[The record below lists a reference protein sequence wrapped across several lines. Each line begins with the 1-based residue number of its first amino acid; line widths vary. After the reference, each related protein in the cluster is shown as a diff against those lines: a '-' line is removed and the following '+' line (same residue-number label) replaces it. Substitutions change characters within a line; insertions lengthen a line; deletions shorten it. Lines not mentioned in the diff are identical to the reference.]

1 MIIQH
6 NIGAINTARQ
16 FNIVNKKVK
25 HSTEKLSSGYK
36 VNRAADDAAGL
47 SISEK
52 MRNMIRNLNMATNNA
67 EDGISLLQTAEGALN
82 EMHSIVKRISELSVK
97 AANDVNALEERESI
111 QEEINELVT
120 ELDRIAEDTE
130 FNELKLLDGSFSA
143 STGNISSFSLDESN
157 TVVETKIGGLESYK
171 GVMVSNPV
179 IDSSATSNIGATKAE
194 YLQNELVDS
203 IIPQAV
209 NAFLDTFTV
218 FNDAA
223 INGKVSNEIGL
234 KLYCDNSTTLAY
246 VACQYSYLA
255 DGTLLSDQIKLNLS
269 VNTNTLVFDT
279 NGELSADSRTE
290 LETTI
295 VHEMMHA
302 FMDDTLTN
310 GMLGAEN
317 GVLDSANEFPSWFT
331 EGMAQSAAGGCANT
345 NDWVNGGLGLDENS
359 RDAEISSVLQDNSFN
374 LSSGTTASEYGTGYL
389 ATMYLGYMA
398 AGEPTTFT
406 STELADGLN
415 TVLGKLMAG
424 ETMDE
429 IINDVSGGRY
439 ADTTEFENGFGD
451 SESTEFVSALLK
463 AVGSTGNGGV
473 VDDLTSADLLDDNDA
488 TSLVYSPN
496 KDNEY
501 VTSSVG
507 NNRDWS
513 TGGRGGSVSSTS
525 GGGTGGPSGP
535 GGTGGGT
542 GSKVFYLQIGASAG
556 QHMAISLRDMHT
568 SVLGV
573 DGISVLS
580 HSSASD
586 AIDACKSAVLKISEA
601 RSEIGAYINRLEF
614 TINNLENSAENT
626 QAAESRIRD
635 TEMAEEMVQYS
646 KQNILLQAGQSM
658 LSHATKDPESVL
670 NLL

>member
-16 FNIVNKKVK
+16 FNMVNKKVK
-25 HSTEKLSSGYK
+25 KSTEKLSSGYK

-52 MRNMIRNLNMATNNA
+52 MRNQIRNLNMAKNNS

-82 EMHSIVKRISELSVK
+82 EMHSIVKRINELSVK
-97 AANDVNALEERESI
+97 AANDVNAIEERESI
-111 QEEINELVT
+111 QKEIDELVT
-120 ELDRIAEDTE
+120 ELDKIANDTE
-130 FNELKLLDGSFSA
+130 FNGLKLLDGSFS
-143 STGNISSFSLDESN
+143 SNTSSPISLDESDAIID
-157 TVVETKIGGLESYK
+157 TKIGGMEKYN
-171 GVMVSNPV
+171 GVMVSNPI
-179 IDSSATSNIGATKAE
+179 IDSSATANIGTDKAE

-209 NAFLDTFTV
+209 NSFLDTFTV

-223 INGKVSNEIGL
+223 IDGRVSDEIGL
-234 KLYCDNSTTLAY
+234 KLYSDSSTTLAY
-246 VACQYSYLA
+246 VACQYSYMA

-269 VNTNTLVFDT
+269 VNTTTLNFDT
-279 NGELSADSRTE
+279 NGELTADSRTE

-310 GMLGAEN
+310 GMIGAEN
-317 GVLDSANEFPSWFT
+317 GVLDSANEFPDWFV

-359 RDAEISSVLQDNSFN
+359 TDAEISSVLQDNSFN

-398 AGEPTTFT
+398 AGEPSTFT

-429 IINDVSGGRY
+429 IINDVSSGRY

-451 SESTEFVSALLK
+451 SESTVFVSALIK

-473 VDDLTSADLLDDNDA
+473 VDDLTSDDLLADTD
-488 TSLVYSPN
+488 
-496 KDNEY
+496 
-501 VTSSVG
+501 VTSSVYKADVNNEFVASSVG
-507 NNRDWS
+507 SNRDWN
-513 TGGRGGSVSSTS
+513 TGGRGGSVGSNS
-525 GGGTGGPSGP
+525 GGGNSGPTGPIGP
-535 GGTGGGT
+535 GGGSGT
-542 GSKVFYLQIGASAG
+542 KSFYLQVGASAG
-556 QHMAISLRDMHT
+556 QHMAINLKDMHAN
-568 SVLGV
+568 VLGM
-573 DGISVLS
+573 DRISVLD
-580 HSSASD
+580 HASASD
-586 AIDACKSAVLKISEA
+586 AIEACNNAVIKISEA
-601 RSEIGAYINRLEF
+601 RGEIGAYINRLEY
-614 TINNLENSAENT
+614 TINNLENSSENT

-635 TEMAEEMVQYS
+635 TDMADEMVHYS
-646 KQNILLQAGQSM
+646 MQNILLQAGQSM
-658 LSHATKDPESVL
+658 LTHATQNPESVL
-670 NLL
+670 NLLQ